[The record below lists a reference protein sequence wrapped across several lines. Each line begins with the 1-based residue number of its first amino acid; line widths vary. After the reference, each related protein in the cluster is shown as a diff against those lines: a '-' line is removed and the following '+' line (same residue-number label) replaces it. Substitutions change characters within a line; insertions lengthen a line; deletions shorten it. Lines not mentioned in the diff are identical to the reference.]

1 MMILL
6 KFSPKPMKRFLQ
18 HSFFFLYFVVFGMI
32 GFLPP
37 LAYAQSSEPSF
48 IRDSEIEKLIALYA
62 KPIFRAAGLPADD
75 IQVYIIVDDTVNAF
89 VTPDRGVFINM
100 GLLIRSQT
108 PNQVIGV
115 IAHETGHIMGGHYAR
130 LQDKLKKATL
140 EQILGFILGVA
151 AGFAAN
157 DPNVTAAVTSFINS
171 TGQLSLLSFSRGQ
184 EASADQAALSLLD
197 RTGQSSRG
205 LFEFFK
211 IMEQQERLGG
221 FSVSPYLSTHP
232 LTTERIRAVQE
243 HLEKSPFAN
252 RTDPPLLQLAH
263 DRMRAKLIGYFYGL
277 SQVLAIYPE
286 QDQRMVARYAR
297 VFAYYRATQIDK
309 ALAILDSLLKDYPSD
324 PFFTEFKGQIL
335 LETGKPDLAL
345 PYYRQAIRLDPS
357 SYLLQFDLARV
368 ILATDN
374 NKLLPEAIKNLEAF
388 LRVEPTNSSAW
399 RELAIA
405 YGKKGDMGMT
415 ALALAETAV
424 NRGLY
429 KEATLQAERAMK
441 ILAYGSPG
449 WRRAEDIQNY
459 AHNSLKP

>member
-1 MMILL
+1 MVVVYGYGVMKKFGYPFFRRFAYAILAGL
-6 KFSPKPMKRFLQ
+6 
-18 HSFFFLYFVVFGMI
+18 FFC
-32 GFLPP
+32 LPQ
-37 LAYAQSSEPSF
+37 LAYAQSSGASF
-48 IRDSEIEKLIALYA
+48 IRDSEIEKLIASYA
-62 KPIFRAAGLPADD
+62 KTIFRAAGLPADD
-75 IQVYIIVDDTVNAF
+75 IQVYIIADDTVNAF

-108 PNQVIGV
+108 PNQLIGV

-130 LQDKLKKATL
+130 LQDKLKKATF

-157 DPNVTAAVTSFINS
+157 DPNVTASVISFIDS
-171 TGQLSLLSFSRGQ
+171 IGQLSLLSFSRGQ

-205 LFEFFK
+205 LLDFFK
-211 IMEQQERLGG
+211 IMQQQERLGG
-221 FSVSPYLSTHP
+221 FSIGPYFSTHP
-232 LTTERIRAVQE
+232 LTAERIRTVQE

-252 RTDPPLLQLAH
+252 RIDPPLLQLAH
-263 DRMRAKLIGYFYGL
+263 ERMRAKLIGYFYSL
-277 SQVLAIYPE
+277 SQVLVIYPE

-297 VFAYYRATQIDK
+297 VFAYYRATQIDH
-309 ALAILDSLLKDYPSD
+309 ALVILDSLLKDYPDD

-335 LETGKPDLAL
+335 LETGNPGLAL

-368 ILATDN
+368 ILATNDS
-374 NKLLPEAIKNLEAF
+374 KLLPEAIKNLESF
-388 LRVEPTNSSAW
+388 LRVEPTNASGW
-399 RELAIA
+399 RQLAIA

-429 KEATLQAERAMK
+429 KEAILQAERAMK
-441 ILAYGSPG
+441 LLAYGSPG
-449 WRRAEDIQNY
+449 WRRADDIQNY
-459 AHNSLKP
+459 AHNSLKR